1 MQIVELTQKIVANNP
16 GGIYANLVKEG
27 RMLPGLNPSLDE
39 VVSAVQHELTYGPD
53 QDRAA
58 FLLRIL
64 DVPVQTGGLHAAEL
78 MNLQNTTGKSPVMVL
93 AGQFEVESNSI
104 SGSLTAVSRQVRSV
118 PMLQWAMLILMVIG
132 LFVVLRFI
140 GRLVGRM
147 LG

>member
-39 VVSAVQHELTYGPD
+39 VVSAVQHELAYGPD

-64 DVPVQTGGLHAAEL
+64 DVPVQIGGLHATEL

-118 PMLQWAMLILMVIG
+118 PMLQWAMLILMLIG

-140 GRLVGRM
+140 GRLVGRI